1 MAQSIL
7 SALSPSLAVS
17 VAGLF
22 KPGQRLGFLGIDFV
36 TRRRNRLNVVV
47 RSLAG
52 SRLDVDVL
60 QSYGNCPKYIQAR
73 QYDWLL

>member
-1 MAQSIL
+1 MSLSTL

-17 VAGLF
+17 LAGVF
-22 KPGQRLGFLGIDFV
+22 KPGQRLGLLGIDFE

-47 RSLAG
+47 RSLVG
-52 SRLDVDVL
+52 DRLDVDVL

-73 QYDWLL
+73 QCEWLL

>member
-1 MAQSIL
+1 MSQSSF

-22 KPGQRLGFLGIDFV
+22 KPGQRLGLLGIDFA

-47 RSLAG
+47 RSLAAG
-52 SRLDVDVL
+52 RLDVDVL

-73 QYDWLL
+73 QYEWLL